1 MKFKLF
7 DVQNLLWL
15 ALVLAL
21 VGSLKHL
28 AAIFATV
35 DGNTAMGWVQ
45 AVAIDAG
52 LFALAY
58 SIRVRKTARR
68 SIKQLWFGVGLFS
81 LISIYGNYA
90 YGLLATAGQLPGWIV
105 ASKPVILAASL
116 PILVL
121 FLSEL
126 LSDDRQ
132 HAQAEAEREAKRVA
146 RAEQKEY
153 GGPSDLTLLDQA
165 NETRAR
171 DKEAAQARL
180 LAFLK
185 ENPEATTRQA
195 GRHIDRAK
203 STVGL
208 YLSEL
213 QGDGRLHKNGNGWEV
228 VT

>member
-35 DGNTAMGWVQ
+35 DGNTVMGWVQ

-90 YGLLATAGQLPGWIV
+90 YGLLSTAGQLPGWIV
-105 ASKPVILAASL
+105 TSKPVILAASL

-132 HAQAEAEREAKRVA
+132 HAQAEAEKEAKKLE
-146 RAEQKEY
+146 RAERREH
-153 GGPSDLTLLDQA
+153 GEGFSLDVLNLA
-165 NETRAR
+165 N
-171 DKEAAQARL
+171 QARERNREQAIDAL

-185 ENPEATTRQA
+185 ENPNATQAQA
-195 GRHIDRAK
+195 GRVIGRAK
-203 STVGL
+203 ATVGN
-208 YLSEL
+208 YVNEL
-213 QGDGRLHKNGNGWEV
+213 QQSGRLHKNGNGWEV